1 MVEGVGLCCECDMP
15 SSSWGNV
22 FWTDGWMDGVKG
34 GREGRSYARKKIM
47 KTCILLKKFSLARYE

>member
-1 MVEGVGLCCECDMP
+1 
-15 SSSWGNV
+15 
-22 FWTDGWMDGVKG
+22 MDGVKG